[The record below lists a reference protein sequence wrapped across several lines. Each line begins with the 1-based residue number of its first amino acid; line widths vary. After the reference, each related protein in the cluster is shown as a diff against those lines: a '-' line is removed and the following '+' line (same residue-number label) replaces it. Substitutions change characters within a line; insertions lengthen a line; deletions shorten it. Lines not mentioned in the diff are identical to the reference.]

1 MNPNENTLDHPP
13 SGPRPLTPGPHKRG
27 PKTPEGKRRSRMNAL
42 HHGRYAKTEEA
53 RRLLEERKR
62 EEQGPPL
69 EEIEQEMQEFFQ
81 PKNALDRRL
90 VSHVA
95 FCLWRLA
102 RTQQM
107 ERRAAGNL
115 ITCDSPTGEMDRIV
129 TYERRV
135 ELQLLRSLA
144 ALGYTQV
151 PKHFLRGND
160 LFPRSE

>member
-1 MNPNENTLDHPP
+1 
-13 SGPRPLTPGPHKRG
+13 
-27 PKTPEGKRRSRMNAL
+27 MNAL

-53 RRLLEERKR
+53 KRLLEERTR
-62 EEQGPPL
+62 DEQGPPL
-69 EEIEQEMQEFFQ
+69 EEIEHEMEEFFQ

-90 VSHVA
+90 VSRVA

-107 ERRAAGNL
+107 ERRRAKLL
-115 ITCDSPTGEMDRIV
+115 ISCDSPTMDMDRIV

-144 ALGYTQV
+144 ALGYTRV